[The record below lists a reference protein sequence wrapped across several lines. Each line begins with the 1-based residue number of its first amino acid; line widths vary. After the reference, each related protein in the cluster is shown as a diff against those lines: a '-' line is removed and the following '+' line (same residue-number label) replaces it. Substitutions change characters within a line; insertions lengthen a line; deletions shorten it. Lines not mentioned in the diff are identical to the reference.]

1 MKEHIKSRLFE
12 RDMLVEYVSKTKAL
26 EIMQNQ
32 IAELEKNIDALDED
46 IEELEDSGL
55 DRTVEIL
62 CKTRNSLNL
71 ERLEL
76 EIHICKLRLWLAEFE
91 RDMLIEYV
99 SKAKALEVMQTQ
111 IVDLENLIEA
121 FDKDIEELD
130 GAGLNRTVE
139 ILCKTRNSLNL
150 ERLELEIHIC
160 KLRLWLAEFELER
173 QLAR

>member
-1 MKEHIKSRLFE
+1 MISMKEYIKRRSSK
-12 RDMLVEYVSKTKAL
+12 DMLVEYVSKVKAL
-26 EIMQNQ
+26 EIMQTQ
-32 IAELEKNIDALDED
+32 IADLENLIEAFDED

-91 RDMLIEYV
+91 
-99 SKAKALEVMQTQ
+99 KA
-111 IVDLENLIEA
+111 
-121 FDKDIEELD
+121 
-130 GAGLNRTVE
+130 
-139 ILCKTRNSLNL
+139 
-150 ERLELEIHIC
+150 
-160 KLRLWLAEFELER
+160 R

>member
-1 MKEHIKSRLFE
+1 MKDYIEKRSLK
-12 RDMLVEYVSKTKAL
+12 DMLVEYVSKVKAL

-32 IAELEKNIDALDED
+32 ITELEKSIEAFDKD

-76 EIHICKLRLWLAEFE
+76 EIHICKLRLW
-91 RDMLIEYV
+91 I
-99 SKAKALEVMQTQ
+99 
-111 IVDLENLIEA
+111 
-121 FDKDIEELD
+121 
-130 GAGLNRTVE
+130 
-139 ILCKTRNSLNL
+139 
-150 ERLELEIHIC
+150 
-160 KLRLWLAEFELER
+160 AEFELAR